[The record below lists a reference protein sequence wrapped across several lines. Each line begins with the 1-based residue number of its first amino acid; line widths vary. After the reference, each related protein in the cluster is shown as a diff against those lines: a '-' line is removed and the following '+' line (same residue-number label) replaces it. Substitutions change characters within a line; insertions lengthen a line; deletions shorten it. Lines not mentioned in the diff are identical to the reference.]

1 MIKFHKFGLF
11 TEDFVNLHS
20 VMTDIHTI
28 RRALAPDLE
37 SINSLIADRLSSTNP
52 LINEVIGR
60 YLSHKGKQLRPMMVV
75 LTARLLGA
83 AVTDRVIAS
92 AASIEMLHNASLIHD
107 DVIDQSS
114 TRHNAPTINAMWDN
128 HIAVLVGDYFV
139 SSALQLVISTADLR
153 AIETIA
159 SLGRLLSTGEMDQIH
174 NAANNSI
181 SEESYFE
188 IITHK
193 TASLFVAC
201 VEMGA
206 YAADADS
213 RKLDI
218 MRRFAL
224 LFGQCFQIKDD
235 IFDYFHSDSL
245 GKPTGNDLR
254 EGKVTLPLI
263 HALGRTDYP
272 GCRDVASLLARPAQA
287 ARLYRQCFT
296 CSGGKFG
303 NVLCEF
309 ALEVGGFVFAD
320 SFFAGQTVEDSYHF
334 GVESESFG
342 LVGELT
348 QLTNGVARCLGIVA
362 VAQTAGFGL
371 ADALFR

>member
-1 MIKFHKFGLF
+1 MIKFYKFGLF
-11 TEDFVNLHS
+11 IEDFVNLHS
-20 VMTDIHTI
+20 VMTDFQTI

-60 YLSHKGKQLRPMMVV
+60 YLNHKGKQLRPMMVV
-75 LTARLLGA
+75 LTAQLLGA
-83 AVTDRVIAS
+83 ETSQKVIAS
-92 AASIEMLHNASLIHD
+92 AASLEILHNASLIHD

-114 TRHNAPTINAMWDN
+114 SRHNSPTINAMWDN
-128 HIAVLVGDYFV
+128 HIAVLVGDFFV

-153 AIETIA
+153 AIGTLA

-174 NAANNSI
+174 NAANHSI
-181 SEESYFE
+181 SEEAYFE

-206 YAADADS
+206 YAADADAAQ
-213 RKLDI
+213 LDI
-218 MRRFAL
+218 MRRFAT

-254 EGKVTLPLI
+254 EGKVTLPLL
-263 HALGRTDYP
+263 HALSVESHPQCREMSALLNRGSLNDDEIATLIRYAIEAGGIDYANTTLLRL
-272 GCRDVASLLARPAQA
+272 RDRAAATLAQLGPDYNTAPLLSLLDYIIERD
-287 ARLYRQCFT
+287 
-296 CSGGKFG
+296 K
-303 NVLCEF
+303 
-309 ALEVGGFVFAD
+309 
-320 SFFAGQTVEDSYHF
+320 
-334 GVESESFG
+334 
-342 LVGELT
+342 
-348 QLTNGVARCLGIVA
+348 
-362 VAQTAGFGL
+362 
-371 ADALFR
+371 

>member
-114 TRHNAPTINAMWDN
+114 TRHNSPTINAMWDN

-263 HALGRTDYP
+263 HALGHTDYP
-272 GCRDVASLLARPAQA
+272 GCRDAASLLARGSLNDDEIASLIRYAIEAGGIDYAESTLLRLCDKAAETLAQLGPDA
-287 ARLYRQCFT
+287 DTTPLLTLLDYIIARDR
-296 CSGGKFG
+296 
-303 NVLCEF
+303 
-309 ALEVGGFVFAD
+309 
-320 SFFAGQTVEDSYHF
+320 
-334 GVESESFG
+334 
-342 LVGELT
+342 
-348 QLTNGVARCLGIVA
+348 
-362 VAQTAGFGL
+362 
-371 ADALFR
+371 

>member
-1 MIKFHKFGLF
+1 
-11 TEDFVNLHS
+11 
-20 VMTDIHTI
+20 MTDIQTI
-28 RRALAPDLE
+28 RRSLAPDIE

-60 YLSHKGKQLRPMMVV
+60 YLSHKGKQLRPMMVL
-75 LTARLLGA
+75 LTAKLLGA
-83 AVTDRVIAS
+83 EATQRVIAS

-114 TRHNAPTINAMWDN
+114 TRHNSPTINAMWDN

-174 NAANNSI
+174 NAANHSI
-181 SEESYFE
+181 SEQSYFE

-206 YAADADS
+206 YAADADAS
-213 RKLDI
+213 KLDI

-235 IFDYFHSDSL
+235 IFDYFKSDSL

-254 EGKVTLPLI
+254 EGKVTLPLLY
-263 HALGRTDYP
+263 ALSVESHPRCREMATLLHSGSLSDDQIAVLINYAIEAGGIDYANDTLRRL
-272 GCRDVASLLARPAQA
+272 RDQA
-287 ARLYRQCFT
+287 AATL
-296 CSGGKFG
+296 
-303 NVLCEF
+303 
-309 ALEVGGFVFAD
+309 A
-320 SFFAGQTVEDSYHF
+320 
-334 GVESESFG
+334 
-342 LVGELT
+342 ELGPECDT
-348 QLTNGVARCLGIVA
+348 TPLLTLLDYIIERDI
-362 VAQTAGFGL
+362 
-371 ADALFR
+371 

>member
-1 MIKFHKFGLF
+1 MIKFYKFGLF

-20 VMTDIHTI
+20 VMTDIQTI
-28 RRALAPDLE
+28 RRSLATDLE

-60 YLSHKGKQLRPMMVV
+60 YLSHKGKQLRPMMVL
-75 LTARLLGA
+75 LTAKLLGA
-83 AVTDRVIAS
+83 QATQRVIAS

-114 TRHNAPTINAMWDN
+114 TRHNSPTINAMWDN

-174 NAANNSI
+174 NAANHSI
-181 SEESYFE
+181 SEQSYFE

-206 YAADADS
+206 YAADAEAS
-213 RKLDI
+213 KLDI

-235 IFDYFHSDSL
+235 IFDYFKSDSL

-254 EGKVTLPLI
+254 EGKVTLPLL
-263 HALGRTDYP
+263 HALSVESHPRCQEMANLLHSGSLSDDQIAVLINYAIEAGGIDYANDTLRRLRDQAAATLAELGP
-272 GCRDVASLLARPAQA
+272 GCDTTPLLTLLDYIIERD
-287 ARLYRQCFT
+287 
-296 CSGGKFG
+296 
-303 NVLCEF
+303 
-309 ALEVGGFVFAD
+309 
-320 SFFAGQTVEDSYHF
+320 
-334 GVESESFG
+334 
-342 LVGELT
+342 
-348 QLTNGVARCLGIVA
+348 I
-362 VAQTAGFGL
+362 
-371 ADALFR
+371 